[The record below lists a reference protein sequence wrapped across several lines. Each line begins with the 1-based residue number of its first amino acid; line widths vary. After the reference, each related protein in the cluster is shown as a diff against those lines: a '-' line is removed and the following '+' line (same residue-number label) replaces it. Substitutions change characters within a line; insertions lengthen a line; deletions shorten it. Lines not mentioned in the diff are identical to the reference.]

1 MNNDSKKY
9 KGTGATFFVV
19 IIAVLFAL
27 WFASRIQAQGQEVT
41 YTRFV
46 QEVQDSNISDVTINQ
61 NRTVPTGSVSLV

>member
-9 KGTGATFFVV
+9 KGTGVTFFVV

-46 QEVQDSNISDVTINQ
+46 QEVQATSVT
-61 NRTVPTGSVSLV
+61 